1 MPSPLAGHA
10 VNPSMEAPW
19 RHPCRQ
25 GSRNRQ
31 GHRARQLVGCFLEGL
46 LRGMRWKDFRTHD
59 DPNNAHQALLLPCI
73 PTISTGPCPPTV
85 AGPYAAWMPRKSLQ
99 GRTCGVSCDGGRA
112 RALQQS
118 HRSPALRLIYLHS
131 PSPSKHGNKK
141 RGLEPCTPTISTG
154 PCPPSVAGPCAAWM
168 PRQRLDGCTCSV
180 FCDGGRARALQPS
193 GSTTRSTLDPCAL
206 FSRWEHNA
214 QSNQGFT
221 Q

>member
-31 GHRARQLVGCFLEGL
+31 GHRTRKLVDCFVESLPVAPLAVACSDAGRRTP
-46 LRGMRWKDFRTHD
+46 LR
-59 DPNNAHQALLLPCI
+59 PAHAMHRLQPCT

-112 RALQQS
+112 RALQPSHTSSALQSTHS
-118 HRSPALRLIYLHS
+118 HRLI
-131 PSPSKHGNKK
+131 PSKATERLSFSSTWTFQSRVGRV
-141 RGLEPCTPTISTG
+141 RGALAACGTRRESVRGGSLAASMPPRVPQPARTPHQEVG
-154 PCPPSVAGPCAAWM
+154 
-168 PRQRLDGCTCSV
+168 RLLS
-180 FCDGGRARALQPS
+180 
-193 GSTTRSTLDPCAL
+193 
-206 FSRWEHNA
+206 
-214 QSNQGFT
+214 
-221 Q
+221 